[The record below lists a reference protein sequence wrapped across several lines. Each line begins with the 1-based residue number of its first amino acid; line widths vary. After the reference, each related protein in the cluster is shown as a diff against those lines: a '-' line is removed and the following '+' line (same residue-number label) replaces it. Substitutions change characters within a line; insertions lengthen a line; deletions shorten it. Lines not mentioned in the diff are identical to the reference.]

1 MTRTWFSLHLGRILQ
16 LVCAITT
23 LALLFYYREGGVKD
37 AGITNPGPR
46 DVGVYIATGN
56 AVLRGI
62 NPYETVGNRFGTV
75 GPIPFGIIDFVVP
88 ANLTTVVFQLLN
100 LAGILVFIR
109 TFLQSKVKYSEYIAY
124 FLTILFSA
132 TREMLVTNQ
141 ITGILMGV
149 FAFWYSQHN
158 RFLLNYKTKCLI
170 SSAIAAVFL
179 VDLKPHLFGMILLFY
194 FLKKRNLR
202 IILTTISAWI
212 SLHIFV
218 DLTQQRILE
227 LDWLK
232 ILFVLQDQAK
242 DGALLDAVSLWP
254 LITLVTT
261 LERFSTLA
269 LMMPTL
275 LGLIVLSVYSTKKDL
290 IELLPWLFLLPAT
303 SIYFHFY
310 DLVPALV
317 LMIASQLKN
326 QSKYFP
332 FAIGFLVIPQ
342 EITNSRNIL
351 FMIAAIL
358 SWKVLID
365 RAWFLRAHVIA
376 VIGLA
381 ISYFCIHNL
390 GSNPRLMQSWIVT
403 ESVIIAAIFIK
414 HRTEMSKT

>member
-1 MTRTWFSLHLGRILQ
+1 VTRTWFVLHLGRILQ

-56 AVLRGI
+56 AVLRGV

-75 GPIPFGIIDFVVP
+75 GPIPFGIIDFIVP
-88 ANLTTVVFQLLN
+88 ANLTTAVFQLLN
-100 LAGILVFIR
+100 LAGILLFIR
-109 TFLQSKVKYSEYIAY
+109 TFLQSKIKYSQHITY

-149 FAFWYSQHN
+149 FAFWYSQQN
-158 RFLLNYKTKCLI
+158 RFLLTNKTKCLI

-179 VDLKPHLFGMILLFY
+179 VDLKPHLFGMILFFY
-194 FLKKRNLR
+194 FLKQRNVR
-202 IILTTISAWI
+202 SFLTTIIAWI

-232 ILFVLQDQAK
+232 ILLALQEQAK
-242 DGALLDAVSLWP
+242 DGALLDAVSFWP
-254 LITLVTT
+254 LIKSVTT
-261 LERFSTLA
+261 LESFPTLA
-269 LMMPTL
+269 LMLPTL
-275 LGLIVLSVYSTKKDL
+275 LGLIVLSVYLAKKDL
-290 IELLPWLFLLPAT
+290 IELLPWLFLLPAI
-303 SIYFHFY
+303 SIYFHYY

-342 EITNSRNIL
+342 EIISLLNIL
-351 FMIAAIL
+351 VLIVAIL
-358 SWKVLID
+358 SWKFLID
-365 RAWFLRAHVIA
+365 RAWFLRANLV
-376 VIGLA
+376 VTIGLV
-381 ISYFCIHNL
+381 ISYTCIHNL
-390 GSNPRLMQSWIVT
+390 GDNPRLIQSWIVT
-403 ESVIIAAIFIK
+403 ESVVIAAIFVK
-414 HRTEMSKT
+414 QRA